1 MHYRQCIHWRNNQ
14 KYEQS
19 SHIKS
24 SSFQKKQ
31 CRRLSSKLD
40 KPFSNVKTQLEPSTN
55 QNLGLHVVA
64 WLLGETIDIVQS
76 LKGGRGVERGAQFI
90 SSYCRERTSGARVGE
105 WKTRKTLVKVN
116 SVIPFVRDKEI
127 L

>member
-14 KYEQS
+14 NYEQS

-90 SSYCRERTSGARVGE
+90 SSYCISRTDHWSPGRGVDD
-105 WKTRKTLVKVN
+105 R
-116 SVIPFVRDKEI
+116 
-127 L
+127 

>member
-14 KYEQS
+14 NYEQS

-24 SSFQKKQ
+24 SAFQKKQ

-40 KPFSNVKTQLEPSTN
+40 KPLSNVKTQLEPSTN

-76 LKGGRGVERGAQFI
+76 LKGVRGVEGRHSLFHLTVENRPLEPG
-90 SSYCRERTSGARVGE
+90 
-105 WKTRKTLVKVN
+105 
-116 SVIPFVRDKEI
+116 
-127 L
+127 

>member
-1 MHYRQCIHWRNNQ
+1 M
-14 KYEQS
+14 YEQS

-76 LKGGRGVERGAQFI
+76 LKGVRGVEGRHSLFHLI
-90 SSYCRERTSGARVGE
+90 RELTSGARVGE
-105 WKTRKTLVKVN
+105 WTTDKTLVKGN
-116 SVIPFVRDKEI
+116 FVISFGRDKQI